1 MMINIQFA
9 GDFSSVESVYATM
22 VALKIL
28 AVPGQN
34 SLKAAMSMQRAYRKK
49 L

>member
-22 VALKIL
+22 MALKIP
-28 AVPGQN
+28 AVSRAEP
-34 SLKAAMSMQRAYRKK
+34 SLVGYEH
-49 L
+49 